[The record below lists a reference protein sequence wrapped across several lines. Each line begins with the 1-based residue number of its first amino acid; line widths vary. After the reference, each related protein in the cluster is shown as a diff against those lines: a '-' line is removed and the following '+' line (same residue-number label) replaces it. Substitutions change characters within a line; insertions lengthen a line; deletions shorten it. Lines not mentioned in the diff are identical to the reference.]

1 MKVGKRM
8 QKYNEYKQFLQQ
20 KKLWEPITY
29 LFFGGLTTVVN
40 IVVYL
45 IFREGIGLYY
55 QTANVISWI
64 ASVLFAY
71 FTNKLWVFEAKT
83 ETKQE
88 SWAAFGKFIF
98 FRVLSLGLDMLCMY
112 LFISILA
119 TGDLVAKLVT
129 QVVVVL
135 ANYVFSKFLIF
146 NTKKK

>member
-1 MKVGKRM
+1 M

-64 ASVLFAY
+64 ASVLFTY
-71 FTNKLWVFEAKT
+71 FTNKLCVFEAKT
-83 ETKQE
+83 ETQQE

>member
-1 MKVGKRM
+1 M